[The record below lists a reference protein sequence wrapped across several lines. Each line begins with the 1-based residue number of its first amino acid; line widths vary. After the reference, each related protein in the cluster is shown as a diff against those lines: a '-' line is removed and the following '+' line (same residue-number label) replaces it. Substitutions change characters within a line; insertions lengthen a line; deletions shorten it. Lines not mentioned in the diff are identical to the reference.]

1 MYAQPTTAYG
11 DITRYF
17 SEQRILF
24 YGKKRLRPTL
34 VQMLRNPI
42 YVQADLEVYKLFK
55 NQETFTV
62 NDAADFAGMN
72 GYYLYL
78 GRDVKPSKKNDLK
91 DQMLVLA
98 PHEGIVPTDVW
109 LACRKK
115 LINNMK
121 IQSARKAAHTW
132 LTGKIKCGILC
143 ECNDSGTGRV
153 QAGTCKADSE
163 VKCGYHQPG
172 TGQPNFRLSRYIH
185 TRIV

>member
-72 GYYLYL
+72 G
-78 GRDVKPSKKNDLK
+78 
-91 DQMLVLA
+91 
-98 PHEGIVPTDVW
+98 
-109 LACRKK
+109 
-115 LINNMK
+115 
-121 IQSARKAAHTW
+121 
-132 LTGKIKCGILC
+132 
-143 ECNDSGTGRV
+143 
-153 QAGTCKADSE
+153 
-163 VKCGYHQPG
+163 
-172 TGQPNFRLSRYIH
+172 
-185 TRIV
+185 